1 MVLNPE
7 LLRLADGL
15 SLKVKQLGERAD
27 NAAQKNAAFDAA
39 SCLAALLHAAEG
51 GTPVF
56 GIEPWHQ
63 VQDKVPMAAPGEMLL
78 RLRDKTGTPLPPYPA
93 IMAFYEYGMAAEID
107 TLLVLC
113 ALDQFTKMEDGQ
125 VSINVSGRS
134 LRDAGFLKAVLPRVE
149 AMALPTARKIIFEI
163 HETALD
169 QPMSPRVLEL
179 CRGLGIGIAIDD
191 LGLSMN
197 DIIRLAEF
205 ERCADFVKLDRKFL
219 MVGGGSEYSLEHVMA
234 LINATLP
241 FAAIIAEGVQ
251 DADHAYQLRKR
262 HPLIQYVQG
271 LHLPGRTTFAKQWME
286 RKSEIVTVI

>member
-1 MVLNPE
+1 
-7 LLRLADGL
+7 
-15 SLKVKQLGERAD
+15 
-27 NAAQKNAAFDAA
+27 
-39 SCLAALLHAAEG
+39 
-51 GTPVF
+51 
-56 GIEPWHQ
+56 
-63 VQDKVPMAAPGEMLL
+63 MAAPGEMLL
-78 RLRDKTGTPLPPYPA
+78 RLRDKAGNALPPYPA
-93 IMAFYEYGMAAEID
+93 IMAFYDHGMTAEID

-113 ALDQFTKMEDGQ
+113 ALDQFAQMQDGQ

-134 LRDAGFLKAVLPRVE
+134 LRDVEFLKAVLPKVE
-149 AMALPTARKIIFEI
+149 GMALTNARKVIFEI

-169 QPMSPRVLEL
+169 QPMSPRVLDL
-179 CRGLGIGIAIDD
+179 CRGLGLGIAIDD

-241 FAAIIAEGVQ
+241 SAVIIAEGVQ

-271 LHLPGRTTFAKQWME
+271 LHLPGRDTFARQWME

>member
-1 MVLNPE
+1 MARNPE
-7 LLRLADGL
+7 LLRRIDDL
-15 SLKVKQLGERAD
+15 SLKIKDFSGRAENVIQQ
-27 NAAQKNAAFDAA
+27 NAALDAA
-39 SCLAALLHAAEG
+39 VCLSALIQTVERRS
-51 GTPVF
+51 PVF

-63 VQDKVPMAAPGEMLL
+63 VQEKVPMAAPGEMLL
-78 RLRDKTGTPLPPYPA
+78 RLRDQAGVPLPPYPA
-93 IMAFYEYGMAAEID
+93 IMAFYDHGMAAEID

-113 ALDQFTKMEDGQ
+113 ALDQFTQMDEGQ

-134 LRDAGFLKAVLPRVE
+134 LRDGGFLKAVLPRVE
-149 AMALPTARKIIFEI
+149 AMALPKARKVIFEI

-169 QPMSPRVLEL
+169 QPMSPRVLDL

-219 MVGGGSEYSLEHVMA
+219 MVGNGSEYSLEHVMA

-241 FAAIIAEGVQ
+241 SAAIIAEGVQ
-251 DADHAYQLRKR
+251 DAEHAYQLRKR

-271 LHLPGRTTFAKQWME
+271 LHLPGRTTFASQWRE
-286 RKSEIVTVI
+286 RKSETITVI